1 MPKYVNKQLG
11 ATNIDTESGS
21 YPVDIKVDTLGYTTL
36 NFGSSFSLRLDYKN
50 VEALQNLLEESKN
63 YIEDAHLGER
73 AGKQEEL
80 PFGDDRDH
88 EWTANDP
95 RSW

>member
-11 ATNIDTESGS
+11 STNIDTESGS
-21 YPVDIKVDTLGYTTL
+21 YPVDIKVDTLGYTTIT
-36 NFGSSFSLRLDYKN
+36 FGSSFTLRLDYNN
-50 VEALQNLLEESKN
+50 VEALEDLLSESKS
-63 YIEDAHLGER
+63 YIEDKHLGER